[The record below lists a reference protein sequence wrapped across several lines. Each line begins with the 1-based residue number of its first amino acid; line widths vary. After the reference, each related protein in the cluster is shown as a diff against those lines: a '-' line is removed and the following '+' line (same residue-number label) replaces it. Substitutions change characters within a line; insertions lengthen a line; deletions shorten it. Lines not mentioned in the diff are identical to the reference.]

1 MARTAK
7 VKPPIVAMTPADM
20 LARFGAYP
28 YTVLG
33 IDASSSVIGYCVLTF
48 NNRLNP
54 AFDNQTEPTYSICL
68 ASLKLSSKQPIQRR
82 CAEGYK
88 LARELGARYGKPPIG
103 AIGIEDAVAKYAN
116 AIMQQSRVV
125 GAMLAAFDQLGYQCE
140 TFAPKAGKKIL
151 SGSGVAGP
159 DQMITAAR
167 EFTSQ
172 PVDEHSAH
180 ALGIALARLDLEYPA
195 TAPAADR
202 AAGQFYLMGDGKQ

>member
-54 AFDNQTEPTYSICL
+54 AFDNQTEPTYSLRL

-82 CAEGYK
+82 CAEGYQLAIK
-88 LARELGARYGKPPIG
+88 LAADIAPARFSQKIG

-159 DQMITAAR
+159 DQMIIAAR
-167 EFTSQ
+167 AFTTQ

-180 ALGIALARLDLEYPA
+180 ALGIALARLDLEYP
-195 TAPAADR
+195 
-202 AAGQFYLMGDGKQ
+202 Q

>member
-20 LARFGAYP
+20 LDRFGAYP

-33 IDASSSVIGYCVLTF
+33 IDASSSVIGFAL
-48 NNRLNP
+48 L
-54 AFDNQTEPTYSICL
+54 AFYGKGDTHGVFIG
-68 ASLKLSSKQPIQRR
+68 SLKLSSKQPIQRR
-82 CAEGYK
+82 CAEGYQLAIK
-88 LARELGARYGKPPIG
+88 LAADIAPARFSQKIG

-159 DQMITAAR
+159 DQMIIAAR
-167 EFTSQ
+167 AFTTQ

-202 AAGQFYLMGDGKQ
+202 AASQFYLMGDGKQ